1 MISRLIEAIIDA
13 GVIGAFCYVLYVG
26 AALITGAA

>member
-1 MISRLIEAIIDA
+1 MGRIIEATIDA
-13 GVIGAFCYVLYVG
+13 GVIGAFCYVIYVG

>member
-1 MISRLIEAIIDA
+1 MSRLIEAIVDA
-13 GVIGAFCYVLYVG
+13 GVIGAFCYVIYIG